1 MVKALSL
8 DKDYRERK
16 PIVEQFSIK
25 KNFNHPRHSK
35 MDFDEDIVH
44 CIAFFCQESYKW
56 NKFQEHVFICKHNKE
71 SSKTQEAFDAE
82 LENLA
87 SEAISIYRPLEPT

>member
-25 KNFNHPRHSK
+25 KNFNHHRHSK

-56 NKFQEHVFICKHNKE
+56 NKFQEHVFICKHKKNPAKLRKLLMQNW
-71 SSKTQEAFDAE
+71 KTLLQK
-82 LENLA
+82 LSA
-87 SEAISIYRPLEPT
+87 STDL